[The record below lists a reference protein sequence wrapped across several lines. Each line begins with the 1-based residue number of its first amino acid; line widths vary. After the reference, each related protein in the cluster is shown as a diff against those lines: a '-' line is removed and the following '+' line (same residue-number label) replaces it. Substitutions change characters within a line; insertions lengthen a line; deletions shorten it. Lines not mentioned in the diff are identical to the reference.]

1 MFLRQ
6 DVHLEKEREPIDRDV
21 DVIGRQY
28 RNCASVVYF
37 VPPTHLEAVLHF
49 AAALPVV
56 YGGEGVVHDVAV
68 GRVPGAP

>member
-6 DVHLEKEREPIDRDV
+6 DVHLEKEREPIDRNV
-21 DVIGRQY
+21 DVIDRQY
-28 RNCASVVYF
+28 RSRVSVVYF

-49 AAALPVV
+49 AAAFPVV
-56 YGGEGVVHDVAV
+56 HGGEGVVHDVAV